1 MAEAGAPTPGAF
13 ETLRRFLHRV
23 ADLCEGASA
32 IALGAVIILNGIAV
46 FARYVLVDPIGWS
59 EELMRFS
66 LAWVTYLLVGPCL
79 LRNEHMA
86 METLDVIRH
95 EATKRLLLRF
105 NLVVTALFSA
115 IILWFSVPL
124 LQRNWGQYT
133 PVMEIRTF
141 WPYFSVAFGCA
152 LLLLFSLAMLALSF
166 TPRLH
171 RGEDE

>member
-1 MAEAGAPTPGAF
+1 MDS
-13 ETLRRFLHRV
+13 LRRLLHRL
-23 ADLCEGASA
+23 ADLCEAASA
-32 IALGAVIILNGIAV
+32 IALGAVIVLNGIAV

-66 LAWVTYLLVGPCL
+66 LAWVTYLLIGPCL

-86 METLDVIRH
+86 METVDMIRD
-95 EATKRLLLRF
+95 AAIKRMLLRT
-105 NLVVTALFSA
+105 NLVINALFAGA
-115 IILWFSVPL
+115 IVWFSIPL

-141 WPYFSVAFGCA
+141 WPYLSVAFGCA
-152 LLLLFSLAMLALSF
+152 LFLVFNLAMLALSF
-166 TPRLH
+166 SPKLH

>member
-1 MAEAGAPTPGAF
+1 MTSAMEA
-13 ETLRRFLHRV
+13 LRRWMTRL

-32 IALGAVIILNGIAV
+32 IALGVVIVLNGIAV

-79 LRNEHMA
+79 FRNEHMA
-86 METLDVIRH
+86 METLDAIR
-95 EATKRLLLRF
+95 EGAFKRMLLRL
-105 NLVVTALFSA
+105 NLAITALFA
-115 IILWFSVPL
+115 GTILWFSVPL

-152 LLLLFSLAMLALSF
+152 LLLLFSLAMIALSF
-166 TPRLH
+166 AGRVH
-171 RGEDE
+171 RTEDE